1 MRMLEVAADVMS
13 MSACRLLLVV
23 LLCGVRVGQWSENAK
38 LFCIVDLLPFAA
50 GLCVDTADTVPE
62 SGSVIGKL
70 EGTQNVSLYCAIT
83 RNGSI
88 SIATLWLK
96 EILEDREAGRGGR
109 VISPD
114 DDNFILSGEAINLA
128 GGISV
133 PSNTNLTI
141 VSLTGDLQH
150 VIIFCVSGQETL
162 ANFTLEVYG
171 KRLMSMYINNMACG
185 PAHGVT
191 IVMHGDSS

>member
-1 MRMLEVAADVMS
+1 MLS
-13 MSACRLLLVV
+13 
-23 LLCGVRVGQWSENAK
+23 
-38 LFCIVDLLPFAA
+38 AA
-50 GLCVDTADTVPE
+50 GLCVETADTVPE
-62 SGSVIGKL
+62 SGSVIGEL
-70 EGTQNVSLYCAIT
+70 ERTQNVSLYCAIT

-88 SIATLWLK
+88 PIATLWL
-96 EILEDREAGRGGR
+96 LQTPEDREAGRGGEL
-109 VISPD
+109 ILPD
-114 DDNFILSGEAINLA
+114 DDNFILSGEAINLT

-150 VIIFCVSGQETL
+150 VIIFCISSQETL

-171 KRLMSMYINNMACG
+171 KRIMSMYITNMACG

-191 IVMHGDSS
+191 MVMHGDCS